1 MEKIVMLRNSPKY
14 GFQKGD
20 EFPVLR
26 DINGRCVIITSDNE
40 PNLVWSEDK
49 ARSYGSLSGE
59 PQMGGC

>member
-26 DINGRCVIITSDNE
+26 DINDRCVMIRGDDE
-40 PNLVWSEDK
+40 PNLVWPEEK
-49 ARSYGSLSGE
+49 AVSYGSLSGE
-59 PQMGGC
+59 PQLGG